1 MSRRHRA
8 AGDAGTDSF
17 LDVLANLVGILVVLV
32 VMTAL
37 KAAVPPPA
45 PPPPDPPAV
54 AVAPLMKRVP
64 LVAPKPRVIYEVAPP
79 PPVPEALRAELAAAE
94 AGLSEGA
101 VRLASLREDAER
113 AGREAAAVR
122 PASAEAR
129 RELAAARDR
138 LAAAEAAARTAAER
152 AEAARLD
159 RDLWAVRA
167 NAAADKPPTPL
178 EHTALPV
185 GRRVVGTEVHF
196 RLTGSRTD
204 AAGGTVRV
212 VPIEALTA
220 RLERDV
226 TANRDRIAARGSYRG
241 SVGPVHGYAMN
252 YRIERE
258 GGGSR
263 AAAGTV
269 VRYRLAGWTL
279 EDVDPTAAVPVAAA
293 LANGSNFR
301 QVLAVAGPGA
311 AATFWV
317 SPEAFGAFRTLR
329 AAAREAGLRIAARP
343 LPAGVPITGSPDG
356 TASVAQ

>member
-1 MSRRHRA
+1 MSRRHQA

-45 PPPPDPPAV
+45 APPPNPPAV
-54 AVAPLMKRVP
+54 SAAPVMKRVP

-79 PPVPEALRAELAAAE
+79 PPVPEALWAELAAAE
-94 AGLSEGA
+94 AGLAAGA
-101 VRLASLREDAER
+101 VRLASLRRAAEE
-113 AGREAAAVR
+113 AGRDAAGSL
-122 PASAEAR
+122 PKSAGAK

-258 GGGSR
+258 GGGR
-263 AAAGTV
+263 TAAGTV

-293 LANGSNFR
+293 LAGGSDFR
-301 QVLAVAGPGA
+301 QALAVAGPGA